1 VIRAWLRGAAHA
13 ARRLRVVALDR
24 VAPRAGALA
33 RMGGALDAVLPPD
46 LERLAWDE
54 WVPSRQLGH
63 VGFELDEVAQ
73 LERLRGWT
81 RLGAV
86 FHALRTDPRINT
98 TRFGEPSIHN
108 GQYATPDP
116 EVYAGMLADHEPA
129 TVLEIGAGFST
140 LIARRTIEE
149 LGLGTRIHVI
159 DPEPRTD
166 VADVADRLL
175 RRRIEDV
182 PVADLPLE
190 PGSFLFVD
198 SSHVTRALGDVP
210 HLFNVVIPALPAGV
224 VVHVHDVFTP
234 FDYPGAYRARLYSEQ
249 YVLQALLAGA
259 AGRFHTLFAT
269 HWMTRAH
276 LGEMRAVFGDGVAAD
291 DGLYG
296 ASYWFVTR

>member
-1 VIRAWLRGAAHA
+1 M
-13 ARRLRVVALDR
+13 VALDR

-33 RMGGALDAVLPPD
+33 RMEGALDAVLPPD
-46 LERLAWDE
+46 LERLGWDE

-63 VGFELDEVAQ
+63 AGFELDEAAQ
-73 LERLRGWT
+73 LERLRGWS
-81 RLGAV
+81 RLGDV
-86 FHALRTDPRINT
+86 FHVLRTDPRINT
-98 TRFGEPSIHN
+98 TRFGTPSIHN

-116 EVYAGMLADHEPA
+116 EVYAGMLADHDPA

-140 LIARRTIEE
+140 LIARRTIGE

-166 VADVADRLL
+166 VANVADRLL
-175 RRRIEDV
+175 RRRIEEV
-182 PVADLPLE
+182 PLAELPLE

-198 SSHVTRALGDVP
+198 SSHVTRAFGDVP
-210 HLFNVVIPALPAGV
+210 HLFNVVIPALPPGV
-224 VVHVHDVFTP
+224 IVHVHDVFTP
-234 FDYPGAYRARLYSEQ
+234 FDYPDAYRARLYSEQ

-259 AGRFHTLFAT
+259 AARFHTLFAT
-269 HWMTRAH
+269 HWMTRVH
-276 LGEMRAVFGDGVAAD
+276 LEEMRAAIGDGVAAD